1 MAAQLITP
9 PAAPGLQRG
18 CWIWPYCAPARVAD
32 GTWTWCERCAGLLH
46 DARVWPLLAIGL
58 GAVPAWLSYAA
69 GVPFGHFVSAVVILP
84 LLTGAVVRDDALRGL
99 SLLLL
104 MVLGQSTVNVTLA
117 ATDPEGLAAVL
128 PAGALYWEES
138 RRWIETGV
146 NPEYELR
153 SWLPE
158 HLRLW
163 VGVPLLSYVSLGIA
177 PLVRGLEQV
186 DMMNYYVGRLI
197 TDSNSPWLAGLL
209 GWHPW
214 SVCRGIGC
222 AILIYECVNLSLA
235 RLTGRELSTGRRR
248 AARWR
253 AALLFLA
260 LDCVVKYTCMEQV
273 RSVLAAHLVR

>member
-1 MAAQLITP
+1 M
-9 PAAPGLQRG
+9 
-18 CWIWPYCAPARVAD
+18 
-32 GTWTWCERCAGLLH
+32 
-46 DARVWPLLAIGL
+46 
-58 GAVPAWLSYAA
+58 PAWLSYAA
-69 GVPFGHFVSAVVILP
+69 GVPFGHVVAAVGILP
-84 LLTGAVVRDDALRGL
+84 LLAGAVVRDDAVRGL
-99 SLLLL
+99 SLLLF

-117 ATDPEGLAAVL
+117 AIDPEGLATVL
-128 PAGALYWEES
+128 PAGATYWEES

-163 VGVPLLSYVSLGIA
+163 IGVPLLTYVSLGIV

-197 TDSNSPWLAGLL
+197 ADSNSPWLSGLL

-214 SVCRGIGC
+214 SLCRGIGC

-235 RLTGRELSTGRRR
+235 RLTGRALSSGRRR

-273 RSVLAAHLVR
+273 RSVLAAHLVP